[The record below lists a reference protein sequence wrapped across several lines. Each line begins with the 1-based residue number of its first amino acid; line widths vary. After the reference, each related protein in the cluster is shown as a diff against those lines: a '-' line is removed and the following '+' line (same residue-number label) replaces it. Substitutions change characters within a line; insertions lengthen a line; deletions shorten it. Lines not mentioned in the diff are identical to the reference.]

1 MARFAVSMNI
11 SRDHLRLA
19 EINRLQITNNVR
31 QLAYHIT
38 DVTRP
43 QTHRIVC
50 L

>member
-1 MARFAVSMNI
+1 MVRFTVFMNI
-11 SRDHLRLA
+11 SRDHLRHA
-19 EINRLQITNNVR
+19 EIDRLQITSNVR